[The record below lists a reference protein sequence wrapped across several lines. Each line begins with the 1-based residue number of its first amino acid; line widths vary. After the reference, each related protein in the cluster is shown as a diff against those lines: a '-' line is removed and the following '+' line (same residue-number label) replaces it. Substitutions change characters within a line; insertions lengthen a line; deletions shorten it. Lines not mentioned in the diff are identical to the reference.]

1 MKRLLAF
8 LLCLVM
14 LFVAGCTPAEPDPT
28 EEPTAATEP
37 TEITEAPTEPSEETE
52 PTETE
57 PPAPETVGG
66 TVLAD
71 RTAVVLTTANRD
83 ETVDVVGEYDE
94 YHYVV
99 KTEQGYGIIE
109 KRLVRMDG
117 GEAYVQWNGYA
128 YSGAKLYNNYHLLPE
143 GVQELAMNTQILVLD
158 SLGDSCVVQV
168 GETIGYMR
176 LDEIS
181 HNYIQYTPG
190 SGSADGGDIS
200 LGDRGVTLLS
210 SFVPQSGEVSGS
222 AVVLADGAEIMLGW
236 YDRGETAQ
244 IITEEGYAE
253 AKDGWHAVYLEGL
266 CGYIRQNLAAQEGAE
281 PYAEWDGYAH
291 SQAGL
296 YNNYYLTG
304 EPVTKLSANTSVH
317 ILCDLGNCYLVIAGD
332 TTGYMDKGQ
341 VSETYITYS
350 GSSGGGEWSDPVM

>member
-8 LLCLVM
+8 LLCLM
-14 LFVAGCTPAEPDPT
+14 LLLAAGCTQEEPVPT
-28 EEPTAATEP
+28 EEPTVATEP
-37 TEITEAPTEPSEETE
+37 TQVTEAPTEPSEETE

-57 PPAPETVGG
+57 PPAPETVAGS
-66 TVLAD
+66 VLAD
-71 RTAVVLTTANRD
+71 RTAVVLITANRD
-83 ETVDVVGEYDE
+83 ETLDVVGEYDE
-94 YHYVV
+94 DHYVV
-99 KTEQGYGIIE
+99 KTELGYGIIE

-117 GEAYVQWNGYA
+117 AEAYAQWNGYA
-128 YSGAKLYNNYHLLPE
+128 YSGAKLCNNYHLLHE

-158 SLGDSCVVQV
+158 SLGDCCVVQV

-190 SGSADGGDIS
+190 GSSDGGDIS
-200 LGDRGVTLLS
+200 LRQGSLTLLS
-210 SFVPQSGEVSGS
+210 EFVAQSGEVSGS

-244 IITEEGYAE
+244 IITQEGYAE

-266 CGYIRQNLAAQEGAE
+266 CGYVRQNLVAQEGAE
-281 PYAEWDGYAH
+281 PYAEWDGYAY
-291 SQAGL
+291 SQAEL
-296 YNNYYLTG
+296 YDNYYLTG
-304 EPVTKLSANTSVH
+304 EPLTKLSANTSVH
-317 ILCDLGNCYLVIAGD
+317 ILCDLGDCYMVSAGD
-332 TTGYMDKGQ
+332 ATGYMAKDQ

-350 GSSGGGEWSDPVM
+350 GGGGEWSDPVM